1 MICILIVAVLF
12 FTFRVLQEKGNCRLT
27 NIAEVVSFDNNKAES
42 CKSALIKTMT
52 LGKSGLTALKTL

>member
-1 MICILIVAVLF
+1 
-12 FTFRVLQEKGNCRLT
+12 LT